1 MGLSFYQDKGKAV
14 IGLRGSKQRR
24 RQIARDKVCEVL
36 VQYMDELNQCLVDEN
51 VDYDMIVLTCVDYC
65 IQLENLDLLFGKL
78 WDIVFESEGLK
89 TSYLHALEVPL
100 LDGSLQPRL
109 PPLIAQQLVTLY
121 DQEEKVDS
129 LEAIVV
135 LLNMDCLDIHQV
147 SLNIRKHCNRFTNDV
162 YNIYD
167 FRTYIF
173 FICR

>member
-1 MGLSFYQDKGKAV
+1 MGLSFYKDKGKAV

-36 VQYMDELNQCLVDEN
+36 IQYMDELNQCMMNEN

-100 LDGSLQPRL
+100 LDGSLQSKL
-109 PPLIAQQLVTLY
+109 PPLIVQQLMTLY
-121 DQEEKVDS
+121 DQENKVDS
-129 LEAIVV
+129 LEAIII
-135 LLNMDCLDIHQV
+135 LLNVDCLDIHQV
-147 SLNIRKHCNRFTNDV
+147 SLTFISIFIVRNRNI
-162 YNIYD
+162 
-167 FRTYIF
+167 
-173 FICR
+173 

>member
-36 VQYMDELNQCLVDEN
+36 IQYMDELNQYMMNEN

-65 IQLENLDLLFGKL
+65 IQLENIDLLFGKL

-100 LDGSLQPRL
+100 LDGSLQSKL
-109 PPLIAQQLVTLY
+109 PPLIVQQLMTLY
-121 DQEEKVDS
+121 DQENKVDS
-129 LEAIVV
+129 LEAIII
-135 LLNMDCLDIHQV
+135 LLNVDCLDIHQV
-147 SLNIRKHCNRFTNDV
+147 SSIFISIFIVRNRNIFKKR
-162 YNIYD
+162 YL
-167 FRTYIF
+167 
-173 FICR
+173 